1 MNKSDLIIIGSGPG
15 GYRAAEYAAKN
26 GLSVVM
32 TEKDHIGGTCLNEG
46 CIPTKTLCHQ
56 AKMIDTLT
64 DAEDFGLSGMSYSI
78 DFPKIMERKET
89 VISQL
94 QNGIEVLMQQSGVT
108 VIMGEARFKDEH
120 TISVG
125 EEEYTAKNIIIATGS
140 HAKIPLIE
148 GIDSDIVITSRE
160 LLHIHDI
167 PKRLCIVGA
176 GVIGMEFASVFSSFG
191 SEVTVI
197 EFLKESLPV
206 LDSDIA
212 KRLRQTL
219 AKRGVNFYMQSAVK
233 EISGHTVIF
242 ERKNKMEQIEADLVL
257 IATGRGANTD
267 GLHLEEIG
275 VENDRTGIKVD
286 ENMQT
291 NIPGIYAVG
300 DVNGKCMLAH
310 AATAQGLHAVNHILD
325 KTDHIHFDIMPS
337 AIFTNPEA
345 ASVGMSEDMC
355 KDKGIEYICKKGY
368 YRANGKALAM
378 NETEGMIKL
387 ISDPGGNILGC
398 HAFGAHTADIIQEV
412 SVLMCKHTT
421 VEELKDMIH
430 THPTFGEIL
439 QGISEQF

>member
-26 GLSVVM
+26 GLSVIM
-32 TEKDHIGGTCLNEG
+32 IEKDHIGGTCLNEG
-46 CIPTKTLCHQ
+46 CIPTKTLCHH
-56 AKMIDTLT
+56 ATLIDTLMNSK
-64 DAEDFGLSGMSYSI
+64 EYGLGELSYNL
-78 DFPKIMERKET
+78 DFPKIMERKES

-94 QNGIEVLMQQSGVT
+94 RNGIEILMQQSGVT
-108 VIMGEARFKDEH
+108 VVIGEARFKDEH
-120 TISVG
+120 TVSVG

-140 HAKIPLIE
+140 HAKMPPIE
-148 GIDSDIVITSRE
+148 GINSDVVITSRE
-160 LLHIHDI
+160 LLDIHEI

-219 AKRGVNFYMQSAVK
+219 AKRGVNFNMQSAVK
-233 EISGHTVIF
+233 KISGHTVMF
-242 ERKNKMEQIEADLVL
+242 ERKGKMEQIEADLVL
-257 IATGRGANTD
+257 ISTGREANTD
-267 GLHLEEIG
+267 GLHLEKIG
-275 VENDRTGIKVD
+275 IGNDRTGIKVD

-310 AATAQGLHAVNHILD
+310 AATAQGIRAVNHLLGEH
-325 KTDHIHFDIMPS
+325 DHIRFNIVPS

-345 ASVGMSEDMC
+345 ACVGISEDQC
-355 KDKGIEYICKKGY
+355 KANGINYICKKGY
-368 YRANGKALAM
+368 YRSNGKALAM
-378 NETEGMIKL
+378 NETEGLLKL
-387 ISDPGGNILGC
+387 ISNHEGKIIGC

-412 SVLMCKHTT
+412 SVLMCKNAT
-421 VEELKDMIH
+421 VDELKDMIH

-439 QGISEQF
+439 QGVSEQF